1 LVSLQVKGETA
12 YVLDVVHERLEYPD
26 LKRKVTVVYR
36 NWRSACSRCELV
48 IENKGSGM
56 SLIQD
61 LKREGINAIAVDP
74 EGDKAMRMNAQ
85 TARIEAG
92 SVLLPRQ
99 AAWLDE
105 FRAEIL
111 PFPAGRYSDQ
121 VDAFSQALHRAFNAR
136 RSECM
141 VGFINPYGGQI
152 HWGGRDRK
160 STFDASHNGCIPSG
174 RR

>member
-1 LVSLQVKGETA
+1 MP
-12 YVLDVVHERLEYPD
+12 RL
-26 LKRKVTVVYR
+26 
-36 NWRSACSRCELV
+36 ACSRCELV

-56 SLIQD
+56 SLVQD

-99 AAWLDE
+99 ASWLDE

-121 VDAFSQALHRAFNAR
+121 VDAFSQALHRAFNAQP
-136 RSECM
+136 SECR
-141 VGFINPYGGQI
+141 VGIIGHDGVI
-152 HWGGRDRK
+152 DWSWGDRGRA
-160 STFDASHNGCIPSG
+160 FDASHNGCIPTG